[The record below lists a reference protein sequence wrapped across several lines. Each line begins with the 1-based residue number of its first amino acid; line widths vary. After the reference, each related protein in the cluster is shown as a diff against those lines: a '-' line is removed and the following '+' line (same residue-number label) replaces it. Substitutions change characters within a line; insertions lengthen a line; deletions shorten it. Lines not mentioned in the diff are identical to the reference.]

1 MCDCV
6 VVFDCVVE
14 CGCSGCAWWWVVC
27 DCVVVCGCSGGVW
40 WCVIVWL
47 CGGVGL

>member
-1 MCDCV
+1 M
-6 VVFDCVVE
+6 
-14 CGCSGCAWWWVVC
+14 VC
-27 DCVVVCGCSGGVW
+27 DCVEVCGCSGGVW